1 MKNFFLSAILVFL
14 LDRITKYMVIQSA
27 PTTIEV
33 SPFINFVKSW
43 NKGVAFG
50 FFQNAPDLVSTLF
63 LILIPVV
70 LVVLIVLARKA
81 DSVDKI
87 LYGAIFGGGLGNWL
101 DRLFFGAVFDFIDL
115 HIGDFHWPSFNLADL
130 AISIALI
137 LLFIRY
143 VFNHN

>member
-1 MKNFFLSAILVFL
+1 
-14 LDRITKYMVIQSA
+14 MVIQSA

-63 LILIPVV
+63 LILIPLV